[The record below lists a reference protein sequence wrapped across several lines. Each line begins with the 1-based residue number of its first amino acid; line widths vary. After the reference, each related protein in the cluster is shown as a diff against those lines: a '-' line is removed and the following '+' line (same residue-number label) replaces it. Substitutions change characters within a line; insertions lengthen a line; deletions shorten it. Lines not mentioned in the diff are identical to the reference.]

1 MEYKEIFSLCVQHGY
16 NAGGDCPDLSLQP
29 SADTQAK
36 LDGHKMMWK
45 KLGSRYQLI
54 AAFDGPG
61 SLLVPPASSLV
72 LDFELL
78 ISRPAFHAYT
88 EFPDFAGD
96 RRFYFDNALA
106 SDSPLGGKVLVTSAA
121 PQDLS
126 LGKAIGRLRI
136 GLASLLPL
144 APSPISYLLQME
156 AAATTWQYCVL
167 SRPQLADPV
176 IEDLDQPGA
185 FVRTALTAGSG
196 LSPLLEN
203 LRLQLAD
210 LYPDRNFF
218 HFASPAPITW
228 RAAGRKNLVLKDGL
242 DLVMDHLANPSST
255 HPSMVFIHA

>member
-16 NAGGDCPDLSLQP
+16 NAGGDCPDMSVAP
-29 SADTQAK
+29 TTETQTI
-36 LDGHKMMWK
+36 LDGHKMLWK
-45 KLGSRYQLI
+45 KQGSRYQLV
-54 AAFDGPG
+54 AGFDSPIGP
-61 SLLVPPASSLV
+61 LVPIASSLV
-72 LDFELL
+72 LELDVI
-78 ISRPAFHAYT
+78 ISRPAFHTYT
-88 EFPDFAGD
+88 AFPDFAGD

-106 SDSPLGGKVLVTSAA
+106 STTPQGDRLLQASAA
-121 PQDLS
+121 PSTLS
-126 LGKAIGRLRI
+126 LGKAIGRVRI
-136 GLASLLPL
+136 GMAALLPL
-144 APSPISYLLQME
+144 SPTPTRYLLPM
-156 AAATTWQYCVL
+156 AADATTWQYCVL

-210 LYPDRNFF
+210 LYPDRNLF
-218 HFASPAPITW
+218 HFASPAPIPW

-242 DLVMDHLANPSST
+242 DMVMDHLANPSST